1 MSIPT
6 IKIGD
11 DNWAVK
17 LSLFLGYNDTNGIYI
32 PREFTVSRGI
42 TALEVN
48 SAGILTT
55 ANNNIARIDYLNFA
69 KGALFVEASAQNLAF
84 HSELWRNGN
93 NWGFFG
99 TEANATGAIAA
110 PNGTITANAL
120 SPTAVSGSH
129 FMIGNNSTAVSY
141 TSGNIYTQS
150 AFFKAGTGAAGQFV
164 QLTFPS
170 ARFTQA
176 GYANFDLIAG
186 TVSVVSGSSA
196 DANRAARIENYGNG
210 WYRCIFT
217 ATCDSTGT
225 GAGLI
230 IALITSTGSGRTPSF
245 DGITSD
251 VLYSWGAQVETGAI
265 ATSYIPTTTGIGSR
279 AADTI
284 SLSNVSNLI
293 GQTEGTIYAEVDVR
307 SFAASAA
314 RRIVN
319 IRVDGNNLLSLEMS
333 IAGNSFDFVAT
344 SGGVGVT
351 ATASGI
357 TTGIYKIAV
366 GYNSAASGTVL
377 YVNGV
382 LRDTKTIAIPN
393 LSAAVFGLGVRADG
407 GAGTQL
413 NDRIRAAAIYT
424 SRLSNDNLMLLTLPT
439 NDGYLPTSIW
449 NYYLSKP
456 GVSEVSDCLYERY
469 FNILNI

>member
-17 LSLFLGYNDTNGIYI
+17 PNLFLGYNDTNGIYI

-196 DANRAARIENYGNG
+196 DTNRAARIENYGNG

-217 ATCDSTGT
+217 ATCDLSGT

-230 IALITSTGSGRTPSF
+230 IPLITSTDSGRTPSF

-293 GQTEGTIYAEVDVR
+293 GQTEGTIYAEVDVKN
-307 SFAASAA
+307 FEQNA
-314 RRIVN
+314 RIIALSDGTTSNRITLIFN
-319 IRVDGNNLLSLEMS
+319 
-333 IAGNSFDFVAT
+333 
-344 SGGVGVT
+344 
-351 ATASGI
+351 TASRFRLLANVS
-357 TTGIYKIAV
+357 TSSQVDLSSSAQVSGIYKVAV
-366 GYNSAASGTVL
+366 AYKENDYAFYL
-377 YVNGV
+377 N
-382 LRDTKTIAIPN
+382 
-393 LSAAVFGLGVRADG
+393 
-407 GAGTQL
+407 GTQIGTDTSALVPACTSVFLGKIESSASTNFL